1 MKLYPYVKRLIDI
14 VFAVLLLVIASPIML
29 FAVFA
34 IKMESRGPALFKQNR
49 PGKNSRIFTV
59 LKFRTMATE
68 MEKDGRALSDMERM
82 TRVGNVLRKTSID
95 ELPQLI
101 NILRGEM
108 SFIGPRPLLVKYL
121 DYYTPEQSRRHE
133 VMPGISGWAQVNGRN
148 SISWKEKFKLDV
160 WYVEHQS
167 LSLDI
172 KILLLTIYNV
182 LKSKDI
188 NSSSDNTMQPFTG
201 DVESGL

>member
-1 MKLYPYVKRLIDI
+1 
-14 VFAVLLLVIASPIML
+14 ML